1 MVLGMEMTPES
12 LEDGLLMMYDW
23 VGEKKRI

>member
-12 LEDGLLMMYDW
+12 LEDGLLMTYDW